1 MDDSGESLSK
11 SIVAITILPDQ
22 WVTYPNLPSF
32 AKIQVAA
39 LVIFHKLM
47 ADQPTGL
54 PIQES
59 LINDSQTLAQ
69 ELQISWSR
77 LVTLALQ
84 DFIRRYRKRPDL
96 VAEINAAYADD
107 LDEDETRLIQ
117 TMRTSHRHLVEGEW

>member
-1 MDDSGESLSK
+1 
-11 SIVAITILPDQ
+11 
-22 WVTYPNLPSF
+22 
-32 AKIQVAA
+32 
-39 LVIFHKLM
+39 M

-59 LINDSQTLAQ
+59 LVSKSQTLAR
-69 ELQISWSR
+69 ELQISWGR

-107 LDEDETRLIQ
+107 LDEDETRLLQ
-117 TMRTSHRHLVEGEW
+117 TMRTSHRNLVDGEW

>member
-1 MDDSGESLSK
+1 
-11 SIVAITILPDQ
+11 
-22 WVTYPNLPSF
+22 
-32 AKIQVAA
+32 
-39 LVIFHKLM
+39 M

-59 LINDSQTLAQ
+59 LINESQTLAQ
-69 ELQISWSR
+69 ELQISWGR

-107 LDEDETRLIQ
+107 LDEDEARLLQ
-117 TMRTSHRHLVEGEW
+117 AMRTSHRHLVEEEC

>member
-1 MDDSGESLSK
+1 
-11 SIVAITILPDQ
+11 
-22 WVTYPNLPSF
+22 
-32 AKIQVAA
+32 
-39 LVIFHKLM
+39 M

-54 PIQES
+54 PIQDS
-59 LINDSQTLAQ
+59 LINESQTLAQ
-69 ELQISWSR
+69 ELQISWGR

-107 LDEDETRLIQ
+107 LDEDETRLLQ

>member
-1 MDDSGESLSK
+1 
-11 SIVAITILPDQ
+11 
-22 WVTYPNLPSF
+22 
-32 AKIQVAA
+32 
-39 LVIFHKLM
+39 M

-96 VAEINAAYADD
+96 IADINAAYADD
-107 LDEDETRLIQ
+107 LDEDEGRLLQ
-117 TMRTSHRHLVEGEW
+117 TMQSSHRNLVEGEW